1 MVSWTVPRLYRRA
14 ILVYLIAIV
23 APVAALVWLGID
35 TLQRQRTL
43 IAQQA
48 RAAVAAEL
56 TRRTEAAGRAAFDAP
71 HPIVQH
77 TFVFESGML
86 VRPSLR
92 APFSDGVPDEFA
104 DAYRQESSGQVELAL
119 ASFRALLNA
128 RARTAQTSS
137 RRSLALARDGVARCL
152 DRLGRHE
159 EAREHWRQLAREFA
173 DDRDLSH
180 RPYGIVAAIAAQETN
195 GLADRIASGRWELS
209 RDYAE
214 YVLDEL
220 GPGLQLPYLQRFD
233 FAETLDSGFRPPQA
247 LVDGQVYSD
256 RVGGYRLFYRRH
268 GADGVTGFSV
278 NEKWVNTQ
286 LVPAVEQ
293 ELDIR
298 RTSTNYLRVYIGSIS
313 LVMLVLS
320 FGVVLLLRDVSREAR
335 TNKARTEL
343 VSGISHELKTPI
355 TLMRLYSETLLR
367 HPGFSDEERTGFYR
381 IIARESTRLGRL
393 IDQVLSFA
401 RVDRG
406 AQIYHFEDA
415 DLAPIVCGVIDD
427 YREYLEHA
435 GFRLRRTVPEA
446 IPAIRF
452 DGAAISQALL
462 NLLDNAVKYSG
473 DSREIGIRVSVD
485 PGQVAIEVEDHGIGI
500 APADQ
505 PRIFERFVRV
515 SNGSGKGGY
524 GLGLYLVRHIME
536 AHGGRAEVE
545 SEVGR
550 GSRFRL
556 VLPRAAA

>member
-1 MVSWTVPRLYRRA
+1 MAFWAVPRLYRRA
-14 ILVYLIAIV
+14 ILVYLVAIV

-35 TLQRQRTL
+35 TVQRQRNL

-56 TRRTEAAGRAAFDAP
+56 SRRTEAAGKAAFTGP
-71 HPIVQH
+71 HPIIHH
-77 TFVFESGML
+77 TFAYESGML
-86 VRPSLR
+86 VRPLLR
-92 APFSDGVPDEFA
+92 APFSDNVPDELV
-104 DAYRQESSGQVELAL
+104 DAYRQESAGQIDLAL
-119 ASFRALLNA
+119 ASFRSFLAE
-128 RARTAQTSS
+128 RTRTGRTSS
-137 RRSLALARDGVARCL
+137 RRSLALALDGMARCL
-152 DRLGRHE
+152 DKLERPD
-159 EAREHWRQLAREFA
+159 EARARWRQLAREFP

-180 RPYGIVAAIAAQETN
+180 RPYGIVAAIAAQETD
-195 GLADRIASGRWELS
+195 GLAERIASGRWELS

-220 GPGLQLPYLQRFD
+220 GPGLQSPYRQRFE

-247 LVDGQVYSD
+247 LVEGQVYSD
-256 RVGGYRLFYRRH
+256 RIGPYRLFYRRQ

-278 NEKWVNTQ
+278 NEEWVNTV
-286 LVPAVEQ
+286 LVPEVERG
-293 ELDIR
+293 LDVR
-298 RTSTNYLRVYIGSIS
+298 RTSTNYLRVYIGSVS

-335 TNKARTEL
+335 TNKARADL
-343 VSGISHELKTPI
+343 VSGVSHELKTPI

-367 HPGFSDEERTGFYR
+367 HPGFAEEDRIGFYR

-393 IDQVLSFA
+393 IDQVLSFG

-406 AQIYHFEDA
+406 AQVYHFEEG

-435 GFRLRRTVPEA
+435 GFQLRRAVPEEV
-446 IPAIRF
+446 PAVRF
-452 DGAAISQALL
+452 DSAAISQALV

-473 DSREIGIRVSVD
+473 ESKEIGVRVSVD
-485 PGQVAIEVEDHGIGI
+485 SDHVAIEVEDHGIGI
-500 APADQ
+500 SAADQ

-545 SEVGR
+545 SEPGR

-556 VLPRAAA
+556 ILPTAAA